1 MGLFDIVSKLTAG
14 STPGLGGNLALMQ
27 NVLQMLATDTPGGG
41 LSSIVKGFEHQ
52 GLGNLVS
59 SWVGT
64 GQNLPISPEQLQR
77 GLGSDRVRQ
86 LAQAA
91 GVTEGKAAS
100 ALSSLLPVVVDR
112 LTPNGAVPHTDQLE
126 QLVASL
132 TTDMGFS
139 RHGSN
144 S

>member
-1 MGLFDIVSKLTAG
+1 MGMFDIVPKVGTA
-14 STPGLGGNLALMQ
+14 SEPGLVGNLGLMQ
-27 NVLQMLATDTPGGG
+27 NVLQMLATGTPGEG
-41 LSSIVKGFEHQ
+41 LSSIVKGFEQQ

-91 GVTEGKAAS
+91 GVTEGTAAS
-100 ALSSLLPVVVDR
+100 ALSGLLPKVIDQ
-112 LTPNGAVPHTDQLE
+112 LTPHGAMPHTDQLE
-126 QLVASL
+126 HLVASL
-132 TTDMGFS
+132 KNLMGS
-139 RHGSN
+139 SVHGSN

>member
-1 MGLFDIVSKLTAG
+1 MGFFDIAPKLGTA
-14 STPGLGGNLALMQ
+14 SEPGLVGNLALMQ
-27 NVLQMLATDTPGGG
+27 NVIQMFATGTPGEG
-41 LSSIVKGFEHQ
+41 LSSIVKGFEQH

-91 GVTEGKAAS
+91 GITEGTAAS
-100 ALSSLLPVVVDR
+100 ALSGLLPKVIDQ

-132 TTDMGFS
+132 KTVMGS
-139 RHGSN
+139 SALGSN